1 MDRVARDK
9 FRWRCR
15 RGLLELDMVL
25 GMFLEQHANTM
36 SEEELAALVELLD
49 YPDSDLWGV
58 ASGRSER
65 YRGLPPIR
73 KW

>member
-1 MDRVARDK
+1 
-9 FRWRCR
+9 
-15 RGLLELDMVL
+15 MVL